1 VIWRSA
7 PRKLYFLKIPY
18 SFWLDNR
25 KEKKMQNKYIK
36 KQYYNDFGCFSF
48 LLQSALYKLKVIAE
62 IFRAVIYH
70 LRKNERQKP
79 RAALTLEHMFDI
91 IVLSLS

>member
-1 VIWRSA
+1 
-7 PRKLYFLKIPY
+7 
-18 SFWLDNR
+18 
-25 KEKKMQNKYIK
+25 MQNKYIK
-36 KQYYNDFGCFSF
+36 KQYYNDFDSF

-79 RAALTLEHMFDI
+79 RAALTTEHMFDI